1 MEDKPCKQMERFLAM
16 TKENHYFLL
25 LDDKSKQI
33 CKVKIICN
41 GMILIR

>member
-25 LDDKSKQI
+25 LDDKSKEMY
-33 CKVKIICN
+33 KVKIICK
-41 GMILIR
+41 GMILIT